1 MLPFPMKDPQIL
13 QGIDK
18 YLLICIFQE
27 PIHIR
32 NHELLV
38 LKTQLQRKVEELQRE
53 LTTRNAR
60 INLQPSPP
68 RVSTPVDV

>member
-1 MLPFPMKDPQIL
+1 MTLSIMWLFFFL
-13 QGIDK
+13 
-18 YLLICIFQE
+18 QE

-38 LKTQLQRKVEELQRE
+38 LKIQLQRKVEELQRE
-53 LTTRNAR
+53 LMVRNAR